1 MKKAATMTMVLME
14 EQGAGRETDIMDRK
28 KETEMLK
35 RLEWLGGGGEYE
47 EPYAALDVEDFVGLK
62 RLESFGFTGWDCFD
76 GRLEKVLRTVSGT
89 LRELTMG
96 YNIGIHPDG
105 FSTLS
110 QAPREEKGVDDDRD
124 IVVDDG
130 DGKFV
135 LVRLE
140 SLVSY
145 GTDPIDDYLV
155 EFVKHCP
162 NLRKFEAWLL
172 DIDVQADVWDTR
184 DPLRGDL
191 EYYQPDSMGL
201 AYNLRNYCPKLDTL
215 VLTYPMRVHHI
226 NTLVRFGWTGGLRKL
241 HIKVKGP
248 EVGLASA
255 IIQHA
260 ATLEDLR
267 IVQERGHEDAAIYLH
282 LLVECSRLTSF
293 ELQINTLRDDQNVL
307 GALKGQRW
315 GCRDLQRLELTLLRW
330 ANQNY
335 TVIGALGASSVL
347 SIMGWERLQKR
358 DRDPKTLDRMD
369 PAKLL
374 RVLTLVEHQRLDH
387 LQMLVWGHSSFKRS
401 I

>member
-1 MKKAATMTMVLME
+1 
-14 EQGAGRETDIMDRK
+14 
-28 KETEMLK
+28 
-35 RLEWLGGGGEYE
+35 
-47 EPYAALDVEDFVGLK
+47 
-62 RLESFGFTGWDCFD
+62 
-76 GRLEKVLRTVSGT
+76 
-89 LRELTMG
+89 MG
-96 YNIGIHPDG
+96 YNTGIHLDG
-105 FSTLS
+105 FLTLS
-110 QAPREEKGVDDDRD
+110 QAPRGEKGVDDDRD

-347 SIMGWERLQKR
+347 SIMGWERLQER

-374 RVLTLVEHQRLDH
+374 RILTLVEHQRLDR